1 MAVAQRYAKP
11 WERYAS
17 ISPCAECPVR
27 ACAVCADVRPSDRA
41 RLQRSAERILVPA
54 RHVVGAGNV
63 RDGTVRDGDL
73 LTLVAGVVM
82 AFVAPADGARPGAR
96 QVTRQVGRQVMGFHF
111 PGDILG
117 WPRDGEAARARDA
130 PRVVLK
136 SLTAADICRI
146 EGAHLERLR
155 QGVPELF
162 ERLLSVA
169 EQRIDAARE
178 HIVVLGRGTAEQRV
192 AWFLMG
198 LARRTGAGDGDGSAI
213 DLPMARA
220 DIADYLG
227 LEVET
232 VSRIFSRLR
241 ADGVLSLASPK
252 QVMLRDR
259 RALAA
264 LAGGTMLGEGSH
276 PTVVDGTASG

>member
-17 ISPCAECPVR
+17 ISPCTECPVR
-27 ACAVCADVRPSDRA
+27 ACAVCADVRPPDRA

-54 RHVVGAGNV
+54 RHVIGGGSVH
-63 RDGTVRDGDL
+63 DGDL

-82 AFVAPADGARPGAR
+82 AFVAPADGPRPGAR
-96 QVTRQVGRQVMGFHF
+96 QVTGFHF

-155 QGVPELF
+155 HRVPELF
-162 ERLLSVA
+162 DRLLSLA
-169 EQRIDAARE
+169 EERIDAARE
-178 HIVVLGRGTAEQRV
+178 HIVLLGRGTAERRV

-241 ADGVLSLASPK
+241 ADGILSLASPK
-252 QVMLRDR
+252 QVMLCDR

-264 LAGGTMLGEGSH
+264 LAGGKMLGE
-276 PTVVDGTASG
+276 VRA